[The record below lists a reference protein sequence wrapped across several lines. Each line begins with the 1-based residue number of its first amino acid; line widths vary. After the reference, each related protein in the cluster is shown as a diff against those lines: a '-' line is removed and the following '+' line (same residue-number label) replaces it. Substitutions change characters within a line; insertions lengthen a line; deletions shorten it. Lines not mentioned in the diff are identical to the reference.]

1 MFIRNNSY
9 LFSLFSMKKLQTNFW
24 KDQSGQSMTEYAL
37 ILAVVA
43 VAAVAVMTTMGDKI
57 QEAFQ
62 SIVDAF

>member
-1 MFIRNNSY
+1 
-9 LFSLFSMKKLQTNFW
+9 
-24 KDQSGQSMTEYAL
+24 MTEYAL